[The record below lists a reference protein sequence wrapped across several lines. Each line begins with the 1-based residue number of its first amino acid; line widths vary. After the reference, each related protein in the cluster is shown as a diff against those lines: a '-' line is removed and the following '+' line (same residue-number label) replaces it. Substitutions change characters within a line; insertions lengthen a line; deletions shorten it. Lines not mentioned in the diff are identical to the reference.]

1 VSLAGVCVRMYD
13 CRMDG
18 RMDGWERLAGRTSE
32 GQGKLVVHQERAGER
47 VSAVLCCAVSWS
59 G

>member
-32 GQGKLVVHQERAGER
+32 GQGKLVVH
-47 VSAVLCCAVSWS
+47 
-59 G
+59 